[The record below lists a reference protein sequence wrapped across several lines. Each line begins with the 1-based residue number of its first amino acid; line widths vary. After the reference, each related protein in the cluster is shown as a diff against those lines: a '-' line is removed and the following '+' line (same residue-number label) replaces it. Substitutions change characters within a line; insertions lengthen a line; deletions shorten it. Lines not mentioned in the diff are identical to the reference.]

1 MILAQVSSFPLP
13 KTDRV
18 GEDRQYIVDSLTKLY
33 SAEELSVLIG
43 EKNHGFNSCIH
54 DALISAE
61 GKKTQDNSTAVRWQ
75 IIALDFD
82 GSEETNISPSEVV
95 NRLKDVIGLP
105 NLVYLTKRNDPHRK
119 GMHDALRF
127 RVVYYLEEAL
137 TLESDKDK
145 LYRRSIFHFLYSK
158 FPDLVRDKDKVI
170 DIGTIDENRYFY
182 GGNTIIYSNNISFV
196 SLDILESFIDTKDII
211 NYSEKPFSKNLKKRV
226 KDRETV
232 FSNNIYIEDT
242 IKPSLPR
249 WTDADWEEAR
259 SFCPTLK
266 AFLLIEKKIYH
277 NELFLLYHFMSTI
290 SGGTK
295 KWRES
300 IRNNP
305 DINDIEKDRIIHRWV
320 SEKRKNGRVF
330 NEPPLRSLYPDAP
343 SHYPKYLSHIN
354 KKNNNY
360 KTKFLGEKQ
369 LNPQLKRIGQ
379 IENMFELHYINFFK
393 EGGKNLFK
401 APTATGKSTELLH
414 FLIDNKEY
422 RKGTV
427 IAYPRHNLLNE
438 KAEEFRKAG
447 ITFNI
452 LNEKPT
458 FSCSKFNKDIEKYY
472 ANGFGIKVRKVLK
485 GLKEGNKAILRNY
498 NITLDDICLISNYFE
513 NVRNALTSDDLLL
526 VTHDSALMI
535 EFPNHSRLIFDEDPM
550 DRIQKL
556 YEVTLDSLKAFTAS
570 SERLKIYSEAIIKK
584 VNNYQPTEN
593 QIAKIKNPI
602 SFDYK
607 DEYYISE
614 LSLNHLGRLLKSNEI
629 YIEYKDDRPFKLVTV
644 ELRIPNFEDIL
655 ILSATPDL
663 RLKIIFEDLD
673 MIDFGEV
680 ELTGKLYQLPNK
692 SFSKTTLE
700 YPNTTKILDEI
711 SKIIGDTKVI
721 GVESEA
727 LRTHLR
733 LDGNFQNTSG
743 TNSFVNDNLLII
755 SSNFI
760 DDYNVPIW
768 ADSLGML
775 FSSTNCDN
783 RLVVRNNHEFMIR
796 TYTDEILQEIHLSW
810 LENVQEQAIGRA
822 RLASNKNIVII
833 LSRVI
838 SPHPQ
843 TKFYYDYKTEQIPKL
858 IFDIINSNVSGSVSH
873 DFSNH
878 SNYSL

>member
-1 MILAQVSSFPLP
+1 MIVAQVTSFPLP
-13 KTDRV
+13 KTDYA
-18 GEDRQYIVDSLTKLY
+18 GTDRQHVVDSLPKVY
-33 SAEELSVLIG
+33 SADEVSILIG

-54 DALISAE
+54 EALISAE
-61 GKKTQDNSTAVRWQ
+61 GKKIQDNLTAVSWQ

-82 GSEETNISPSEVV
+82 GTLETNISPSEVV
-95 NRLKDVIGLP
+95 DRLRDVVGVP
-105 NLVYLTKRNDPHRK
+105 NLIYCTKRNPSHRTK
-119 GMHDALRF
+119 MGDALRF

-137 TLESDKDK
+137 SLASDKDK
-145 LYRRSIFHFLYSK
+145 LYRRATYQFLYSK
-158 FPDLVRDKDKVI
+158 FSELVEGTVI

-182 GGNTIIYSNNISFV
+182 GGSTIIYSNNISFV
-196 SLDILESFIDTKDII
+196 SLDILESFIVTKDII

-232 FSNNIYIEDT
+232 FSNNIYIEET
-242 IKPSLPR
+242 IKASLPR
-249 WTDADWEEAR
+249 WTVADWEEAI
-259 SFCPTLK
+259 SFCPILK

-277 NELFLLYHFMSTI
+277 NELFVLYHFMSTI

-300 IRNNP
+300 IRNNS
-305 DINDIEKDRIIHRWV
+305 DINDIEKDRLIHRWV
-320 SEKRKNGRVF
+320 LEKRETGRVF
-330 NEPPLRSLYPDAP
+330 NEPPLKTLYPDAP
-343 SHYPKYLSHIN
+343 SHHPKYLSHI
-354 KKNNNY
+354 KKNNKNY

-369 LNPQLKRIGQ
+369 LNQQLKRIAQ
-379 IENMFELHYINFFK
+379 IENMFEFHYINFFK

-401 APTATGKSTELLH
+401 APTGTGKSIELLH
-414 FLIDNKEY
+414 FLIDNKDF

-452 LNEKPT
+452 LKEKPT
-458 FSCSKFNKDIEKYY
+458 FSCSKLNKDIEKYY
-472 ANGFGIKVRKVLK
+472 ANGFGNKVRKILK
-485 GLKEGNKAILRNY
+485 GLVEGNEAILRNY
-498 NITLDDICLISNYFE
+498 NITLDDKYLISNYFE
-513 NVRNALTSDDLLL
+513 NSKNAKASDDLLL
-526 VTHDSALMI
+526 VTHDAALLN
-535 EFPNHSRLIFDEDPM
+535 EFPNHSRLIFDEDPIGK
-550 DRIQKL
+550 IQVIN
-556 YEVTLDSLKAFTAS
+556 EVTIGGLVSFSAS
-570 SERLKIYSEAIIKK
+570 SERLRKYSTSIIEK
-584 VNNYQPTEN
+584 VNKFQPVEN
-593 QIAKIKNPI
+593 QLAKIKNPI

-614 LSLNHLGRLLKSNEI
+614 LPLNHVGKLLKSDEI
-629 YIEYKDDRPFKLVTV
+629 YIVYKDDKPYKLITV
-644 ELRIPNFEDIL
+644 ELRIPIFDDIL

-663 RLKIIFEDLD
+663 RLKKIFEDLD
-673 MIDFGEV
+673 IFDFGEV

-692 SFSKTTLE
+692 SFSKMTLE
-700 YPNTTKILDEI
+700 YANNTKILDEI
-711 SKIIGDTKVI
+711 SKIKGDIKVI

-727 LRTHLR
+727 LKTHLR

-743 TNSFVNDNLLII
+743 TNTFANDNLLII

-796 TYTDEILQEIHLSW
+796 TYIDEILQEMHLSW
-810 LENVQEQAIGRA
+810 LENVQEQSVGRA
-822 RLASNKNIVII
+822 RLASKKNIVII

-838 SPHPQ
+838 SSHPQ
-843 TKFYYDYKTEQIPKL
+843 TKFIYDYNPEQIPKL
-858 IFDIINSNVSGSVSH
+858 IIDIINSNVSGSVSH
-873 DFSNH
+873 DSSNH
-878 SNYSL
+878 